1 MDTINYSF
9 TYYVSTTS
17 ISVKMSFKII
27 SICVLFSVIIGQIN
41 GAIYTTKK
49 GLVFNWGTY
58 CGVAGMKKRF
68 LITRRKKFEI
78 MFYM

>member
-1 MDTINYSF
+1 MDTIYDSF

-58 CGVAGMKKRF
+58 CGVAGMKKKDFKLQEEKILR
-68 LITRRKKFEI
+68 
-78 MFYM
+78 